1 MVKRFKRNYNKIK
14 PLDLHGV
21 KHADVPKIVEDYL
34 LNNQEYCPLT
44 IITGNSDKMKQIVI
58 DVVKSYDFNYFDGDF
73 YNRGYISVLN

>member
-34 LNNQEYCPLT
+34 LNNQE
-44 IITGNSDKMKQIVI
+44 SRFRR
-58 DVVKSYDFNYFDGDF
+58 SHA
-73 YNRGYISVLN
+73 